1 VTEDPT
7 PRAPALETTPSWIA
21 MGATR
26 VTVGEGDAA
35 IVLTVDG
42 PLDADGGRLVREI
55 TEAAVVSRSDDR
67 PIEVDLRAVG
77 RLTVDGLRAIAECAA
92 LGPGV
97 RFRLGH
103 AATAPSHA

>member
-1 VTEDPT
+1 MTSGL
-7 PRAPALETTPSWIA
+7 APETTRSWIA

-26 VTVGEGDAA
+26 VTVGDGDDA

-55 TEAAVVSRSDDR
+55 TEAAIVSRSDER
-67 PIEVDLRAVG
+67 PIEVDLRSVA
-77 RLTVDGLRAIAECAA
+77 RLTVDGLRAIAECAS

-97 RFRLGH
+97 RFRMGH
-103 AATAPSHA
+103 VESVAAAD